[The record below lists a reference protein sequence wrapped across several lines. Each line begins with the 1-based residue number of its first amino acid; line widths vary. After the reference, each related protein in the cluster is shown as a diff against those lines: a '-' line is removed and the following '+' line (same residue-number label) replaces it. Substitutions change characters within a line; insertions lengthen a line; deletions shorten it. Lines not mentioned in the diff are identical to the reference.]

1 MCWRHSRQTA
11 RAGTTGAP
19 RDSAGLTS
27 RIWWC
32 SGEGGADERR
42 HVTRAAA
49 AVMTAGSLVL
59 GLALALVVAISNN
72 PALPNGMRWALLLL
86 AFVASIL
93 ASMQG

>member
-1 MCWRHSRQTA
+1 
-11 RAGTTGAP
+11 
-19 RDSAGLTS
+19 
-27 RIWWC
+27 
-32 SGEGGADERR
+32 
-42 HVTRAAA
+42 
-49 AVMTAGSLVL
+49 MTAGSLVL